1 MPIRYTFDPQLQ
13 LLFTTAEGL
22 VSFEEIQKHLDQ
34 EASDHLL
41 KYREIIDASNAT
53 TNVTS
58 EEVRHL
64 VARLQTIAHGNG
76 FGPTALVT
84 TNDVVYGMGM
94 MASVLS
100 ELRGGPVIGVFRTF
114 DKGL

>member
-1 MPIRYTFDPQLQ
+1 M
-13 LLFTTAEGL
+13 LFTTAEGL
-22 VSFEEIQKHLDQ
+22 VSFEEIQKHLDK

-41 KYREIIDASNAT
+41 GYREIIDASNAS
-53 TNVTS
+53 TNVTL

-64 VARLQTIAHGNG
+64 VARLQTIAHRGD

-84 TNDVVYGMGM
+84 TNDVVFGMGM

-100 ELRGGPVIGVFRTF
+100 ELRGGPAIGVFRSF
-114 DKGL
+114 DKGLDWLVQASRR